1 MAEETPDTNVEEVET
16 AAAGEAGGDPTKS
29 VETGG
34 EPTGEAPESAAP
46 STPKTQTRREKLEA
60 RRDLFGLRMQHAT
73 GELENSAGLRT
84 AKRDLA
90 RALTVAQQRGV
101 DPTEIKKSDG

>member
-1 MAEETPDTNVEEVET
+1 MKTTQLRDMDDETLVEHI
-16 AAAGEAGGDPTKS
+16 
-29 VETGG
+29 
-34 EPTGEAPESAAP
+34 
-46 STPKTQTRREKLEA
+46 STT

-73 GELENSAGLRT
+73 GELENTAGLRT

-90 RALTVAQQRGV
+90 RALTMAQQRGV

>member
-1 MAEETPDTNVEEVET
+1 MKTTQLRDMDDHTLVEHI
-16 AAAGEAGGDPTKS
+16 
-29 VETGG
+29 
-34 EPTGEAPESAAP
+34 
-46 STPKTQTRREKLEA
+46 STT